1 MDGKLVPW
9 PEDAKCAVAFTFD
22 MDADSFLHLGRPHDS
37 YRRIAVTSE
46 LRFGPLEG
54 VPRILDL
61 YRKYDFKQSF
71 FIPAWC
77 IEQYPQVIE
86 SILKDGHEI
95 GHHGFIHEHP
105 NDLKKDEENYWLQ
118 RGVEIIEKHTG
129 KRPRGYRA
137 PLYNFSENTLELLL
151 KHGFIYDA
159 SLMGHEQ
166 PYLIK
171 SQHGEL
177 IELPSHWTLDDWP
190 PYVHISDIN
199 FEMQI
204 MSPSTAVAGFQEE
217 FDAAWEQGGLW
228 IAVWHPFVT
237 GRRARIRAVD
247 GLIKY
252 MIDKGSVWFASMEQ
266 IALHIRL
273 VVDSG
278 KFIPPVD
285 DIPYYSEQVNFEQ
298 YKK

>member
-1 MDGKLVPW
+1 
-9 PEDAKCAVAFTFD
+9 
-22 MDADSFLHLGRPHDS
+22 
-37 YRRIAVTSE
+37 
-46 LRFGPLEG
+46 
-54 VPRILDL
+54 
-61 YRKYDFKQSF
+61 
-71 FIPAWC
+71 
-77 IEQYPQVIE
+77 
-86 SILKDGHEI
+86 
-95 GHHGFIHEHP
+95 
-105 NDLKKDEENYWLQ
+105 
-118 RGVEIIEKHTG
+118 
-129 KRPRGYRA
+129 
-137 PLYNFSENTLELLL
+137 
-151 KHGFIYDA
+151 
-159 SLMGHEQ
+159 MGHEQ